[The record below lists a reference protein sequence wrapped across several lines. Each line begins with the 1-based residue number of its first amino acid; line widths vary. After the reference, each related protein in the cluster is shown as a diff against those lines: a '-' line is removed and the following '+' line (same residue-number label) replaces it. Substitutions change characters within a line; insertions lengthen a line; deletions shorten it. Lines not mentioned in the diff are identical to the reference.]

1 MPAGSVHTQSH
12 TVTGSTGENAKYGLH
27 QHGYILGQTLGSGSY
42 GKVKYARS
50 LKLKKEVA
58 VKMISKKSAPKD
70 ILTKF
75 LPREIEALKKVE
87 HKNIVKLYDVI
98 HTDDYVCLIMELAES
113 GDLLDF
119 INSRKYLSEKTARAL
134 FTDLV
139 NGISKCHEMK
149 VVHRDLKCE
158 NLLLDSQYRLRISDF
173 GFARTM
179 EGKQLLETSCG
190 SYAYAAPEVIMGDS
204 YKGEPADIWSMGV
217 ILFAM
222 VTGRLPFKDSDVKSL
237 LCEIS
242 KLLRFPSRVS
252 DECKDLTRAMLTF
265 NPKERATLDEIKAH
279 SWMKKLPES
288 RPADAVKAC
297 ELTTEV

>member
-1 MPAGSVHTQSH
+1 MPAGNVHTQSR

-42 GKVKYARS
+42 GKVKCARS
-50 LKLKKEVA
+50 LKLKVEVA

-70 ILTKF
+70 ILNKF
-75 LPREIEALKKVE
+75 LPREIEALRKVE
-87 HKNIVKLYDVI
+87 HKNTVKLYEVI
-98 HTDDYVCLIMELAES
+98 HTNDYICLVMELAEN

-139 NGISKCHEMK
+139 DGISKCHEMN

-158 NLLLDSQYRLRISDF
+158 NLLLDSQHRLLISDF
-173 GFARTM
+173 GFARTL

-204 YKGEPADIWSMGV
+204 YKGESADIWSMAV
-217 ILFAM
+217 ILYAM

-237 LCEIS
+237 LCDIS

-252 DECKDLTRAMLTF
+252 DECKDLIRAMLTF
-265 NPKERATLDEIKAH
+265 NPKERATLDEIKTH
-279 SWMKKLPES
+279 PWMRKLPES
-288 RPADAVKAC
+288 RADAENVHDQTP
-297 ELTTEV
+297 EI

>member
-1 MPAGSVHTQSH
+1 MPAGNVHTQSR
-12 TVTGSTGENAKYGLH
+12 TVTGSTGENAKYGLY

-42 GKVKYARS
+42 GKVKCARS
-50 LKLKKEVA
+50 LKLKMEVA
-58 VKMISKKSAPKD
+58 VKMVSKKSAPKD

-75 LPREIEALKKVE
+75 LPREIEALRKVE
-87 HKNIVKLYDVI
+87 HKNTVKLYEVI
-98 HTDDYVCLIMELAES
+98 HTNDYICLVMELAEN

-139 NGISKCHEMK
+139 DGISKCHEMN

-158 NLLLDSQYRLRISDF
+158 NLLLDSQHRLLISDF
-173 GFARTM
+173 GFARTL

-204 YKGEPADIWSMGV
+204 YKGESADIWSMGV
-217 ILFAM
+217 ILYAM

-237 LCEIS
+237 LCDIS

-252 DECKDLTRAMLTF
+252 DECKDLIRAMLTF
-265 NPKERATLDEIKAH
+265 NPKERATLDEIKTH
-279 SWMKKLPES
+279 SWMRKLPES
-288 RPADAVKAC
+288 RADAEKVHDQTP
-297 ELTTEV
+297 EI

>member
-1 MPAGSVHTQSH
+1 MPAGNVHTQSR

-42 GKVKYARS
+42 GKVKCARS
-50 LKLKKEVA
+50 LKLKVEVA

-70 ILTKF
+70 ILNKF
-75 LPREIEALKKVE
+75 LPREIEALRKVE
-87 HKNIVKLYDVI
+87 HKNTVKLYEVI
-98 HTDDYVCLIMELAES
+98 HTNDYICLVMELAEN

-139 NGISKCHEMK
+139 DGISKCHEMN

-158 NLLLDSQYRLRISDF
+158 NLLLDSQHRLLISDF
-173 GFARTM
+173 GFARTL

-204 YKGEPADIWSMGV
+204 YKGESADIWSMAV
-217 ILFAM
+217 ILYAM

-237 LCEIS
+237 LCDIS

-252 DECKDLTRAMLTF
+252 DECKDLIRAMLTF
-265 NPKERATLDEIKAH
+265 NPKERATLDEIKTH
-279 SWMKKLPES
+279 SWMRKLPES
-288 RPADAVKAC
+288 RADAEKVHDQTP
-297 ELTTEV
+297 EL

>member
-1 MPAGSVHTQSH
+1 MPAGNVHTQSR
-12 TVTGSTGENAKYGLH
+12 TVTGSTGENAKYGLY

-42 GKVKYARS
+42 GKVKCARS
-50 LKLKKEVA
+50 LKLKMEVA

-70 ILTKF
+70 ILNKF
-75 LPREIEALKKVE
+75 LPREIEALRKVE
-87 HKNIVKLYDVI
+87 HKNTVKLYEVI
-98 HTDDYVCLIMELAES
+98 HTNDYICLVMELAEN

-139 NGISKCHEMK
+139 DGISKCHEMN

-158 NLLLDSQYRLRISDF
+158 NLLLDSQHRLLISDF
-173 GFARTM
+173 GFARTL

-204 YKGEPADIWSMGV
+204 YKGESADIWSMAV
-217 ILFAM
+217 ILYAM

-237 LCEIS
+237 LCDIS

-252 DECKDLTRAMLTF
+252 DECKDLIRAMLTF
-265 NPKERATLDEIKAH
+265 NPKERATLDEIKTH
-279 SWMKKLPES
+279 PWMRKLPES
-288 RPADAVKAC
+288 RADAENVHDQTP
-297 ELTTEV
+297 EI